1 MPPSLI
7 INWWIHPSCT
17 VSSCLWNLQILHYL
31 CFFIY
36 NFNLIRRES
45 DGIGLKLIPDYV
57 HLKSFRIVA
66 WISVANLS
74 SLWCISNWY
83 RLHLCWFLNMMC
95 FWGLSDIWLGFKHL
109 FFYVYD
115 AFLNYNIY
123 YICACSW
130 LWRGSGL
137 ISAAPVAGVRQAE
150 GRARGQG
157 WDSGGGEAG
166 SSWVLLKGTVVFGET
181 NVINDLGRVL
191 RSRKLGT
198 YFWSHQKLVS
208 YYRSILLAVRSSGV
222 IVSYVCVE
230 ACAFW
235 SLHWGLGCHDL

>member
-83 RLHLCWFLNMMC
+83 RLHLCRFLNMMC

-137 ISAAPVAGVRQAE
+137 ISCCSCGRCSASRRSSPRSRMRLRRWRSRQQLSLAE
-150 GRARGQG
+150 GDGRLWGNKCNKWSSACSTVAKT
-157 WDSGGGEAG
+157 WD
-166 SSWVLLKGTVVFGET
+166 LF
-181 NVINDLGRVL
+181 
-191 RSRKLGT
+191 
-198 YFWSHQKLVS
+198 LVS
-208 YYRSILLAVRSSGV
+208 SETSIVL
-222 IVSYVCVE
+222 
-230 ACAFW
+230 
-235 SLHWGLGCHDL
+235 

>member
-74 SLWCISNWY
+74 SLWCAFEAFQTFG
-83 RLHLCWFLNMMC
+83 LDLNTY
-95 FWGLSDIWLGFKHL
+95 

-137 ISAAPVAGVRQAE
+137 ISCCSCGRCSASRRSSPRSRMRLRRWPSRQQLSLAE
-150 GRARGQG
+150 GDGRLWGNKCNKWSWACSTVAKT
-157 WDSGGGEAG
+157 WD
-166 SSWVLLKGTVVFGET
+166 LF
-181 NVINDLGRVL
+181 
-191 RSRKLGT
+191 
-198 YFWSHQKLVS
+198 LVS
-208 YYRSILLAVRSSGV
+208 SETSIVL
-222 IVSYVCVE
+222 
-230 ACAFW
+230 
-235 SLHWGLGCHDL
+235 